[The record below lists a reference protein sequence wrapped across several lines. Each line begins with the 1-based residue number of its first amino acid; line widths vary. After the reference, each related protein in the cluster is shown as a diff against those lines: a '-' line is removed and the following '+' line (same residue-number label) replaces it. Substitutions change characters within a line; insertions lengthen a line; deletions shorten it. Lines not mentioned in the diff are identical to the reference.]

1 MVEVGSDFCDKV
13 HLCPSGPTHV
23 PVGMHRAGCPGT
35 LRGNLRKGKTWKT
48 HRNTSMCLAGQHS
61 HLTL

>member
-35 LRGNLRKGKTWKT
+35 LRGNLRKGKT
-48 HRNTSMCLAGQHS
+48 
-61 HLTL
+61 